1 LINSMITNGSCEKIM
16 LPLINNLVFLEE
28 QNNKFIGLI
37 HNESRHFYS
46 TLSMSTG
53 FSVFG
58 NLVIF
63 LFIIVIRFDPRSN
76 LAQSLGYEFIELT
89 HELED
94 QSKFM
99 IQGYHF
105 N

>member
-1 LINSMITNGSCEKIM
+1 MITNGPCEKIM

-28 QNNKFIGLI
+28 QNNNFIGLI
-37 HNESRHFYS
+37 HKESRHFYS

-63 LFIIVIRFDPRSN
+63 LFIIVIRFGPRFN

-94 QSKFM
+94 QPKFM
-99 IQGYHF
+99 TQGYHF

>member
-1 LINSMITNGSCEKIM
+1 M

-28 QNNKFIGLI
+28 QNNNFIGLI

-46 TLSMSTG
+46 TLSMSTV

-63 LFIIVIRFDPRSN
+63 LFIIVIRFGPRSN

-99 IQGYHF
+99 TQGYHF